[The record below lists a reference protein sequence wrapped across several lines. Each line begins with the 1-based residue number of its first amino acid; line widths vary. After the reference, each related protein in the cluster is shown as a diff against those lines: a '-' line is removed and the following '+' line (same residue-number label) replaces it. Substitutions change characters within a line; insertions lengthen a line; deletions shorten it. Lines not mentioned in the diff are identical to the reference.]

1 MSLQGFFL
9 TKEYEIYGLD
19 GELKASEKIHITR
32 QSNSNTDFAHSYKF
46 RGLLADDTVIATGDL
61 VQYGE
66 DKLLVTAFR
75 HTDFMNTNT
84 ANMWLCDTVCSIY
97 RVKSK
102 FVGNQKAGVEL
113 VPVIIDA
120 PCVQRDTNGKMKYYD
135 AGLLESTTKLVY
147 LQNIGEVELTDRLV
161 IDGQN
166 YQVDSI
172 STSIKNVL
180 TLQLSPDKRALQ

>member
-9 TKEYEIYGLD
+9 TKSYDVYGID
-19 GELKASEKIHITR
+19 GNLKSTELMHVTR

-46 RGLLADDTVIATGDL
+46 RSLLADDTKVETGDI
-61 VQYGE
+61 VQFE
-66 DKLLVTAFR
+66 DDKLLVTAFR

-84 ANMWLCDTVCSIY
+84 ANMWLCDNVCSVY
-97 RVKSK
+97 RLKSK
-102 FVGNQKAGVEL
+102 YVGNQKSGNEF
-113 VPVIIDA
+113 VPVLENV
-120 PCVQRDTNGKMKYYD
+120 PCVQQDTNGKMKYFD

-147 LQNIGEVELTDRLV
+147 IQRLAEVELMDRLV

-180 TLQLSPDKRALQ
+180 ALQLSPDKRAL

>member
-9 TKEYEIYGLD
+9 TKDYDVYGLD
-19 GELKASEKIHITR
+19 GSLKATERIHITR

-46 RGLLADDTVIATGDL
+46 RGLLADDTQIETGDL
-61 VQYGE
+61 VQYGD

-84 ANMWLCDTVCSIY
+84 ANMWLCDTVCSVY
-97 RVKSK
+97 RLKSK
-102 FVGNQKAGVEL
+102 FVGNQKSGTEL
-113 VPVIIDA
+113 VPILEDV
-120 PCVQRDTNGKMKYYD
+120 PCVQQDTNGKMKYYD

-147 LQNIGEVELTDRLV
+147 VQHTADIELTDRLV
-161 IDGQN
+161 IDGHN

-180 TLQLSPDKRALQ
+180 ALQCSDDKRAL

>member
-1 MSLQGFFL
+1 MSLQRFFL
-9 TKEYEIYGLD
+9 TKQYDVYGVD
-19 GELKASEKIHITR
+19 GELKASELIHVTR

-46 RGLLADDTVIATGDL
+46 RGLLADDTQITTGDII
-61 VQYGE
+61 QYGD

-84 ANMWLCDTVCSIY
+84 ANMWLCDSVCSIY
-97 RVKSK
+97 RLKSK
-102 FVGNQKAGVEL
+102 FVGTQKAGNEF
-113 VPVIIDA
+113 VPVIENA
-120 PCVQRDTNGKMKYYD
+120 PCVQQDANGKMKYYD

-147 LQNIGEVELTDRLV
+147 IQKSAEVELTDRLV

-172 STSIKNVL
+172 SGSIKNVL
-180 TLQLSPDKRALQ
+180 ILQLSPDKRAV